1 MESKSQTLFMPSF
14 RLRKEAGSADF
25 QTKFKEQ
32 KHEEV
37 HLLFCR
43 RHEKHD
49 RGRVDYEGDAFVD
62 DKADPFENL
71 MREKQREQLDAA
83 IASLTDCQRELFEMV
98 YIERRKV
105 IDVAAAQQVS
115 QQAITDRLCRIK
127 KKLQKFLADT
137 LV

>member
-1 MESKSQTLFMPSF
+1 MD
-14 RLRKEAGSADF
+14 EA
-25 QTKFKEQ
+25 E
-32 KHEEV
+32 
-37 HLLFCR
+37 R
-43 RHEKHD
+43 RVSTITTATTSPP
-49 RGRVDYEGDAFVD
+49 RCSITSDAFVD

-105 IDVAAAQQVS
+105 IDVAEAQQVS

-127 KKLQKFLADT
+127 KKLQNFG
-137 LV
+137 

>member
-1 MESKSQTLFMPSF
+1 
-14 RLRKEAGSADF
+14 
-25 QTKFKEQ
+25 
-32 KHEEV
+32 
-37 HLLFCR
+37 
-43 RHEKHD
+43 
-49 RGRVDYEGDAFVD
+49 
-62 DKADPFENL
+62 

-83 IASLTDCQRELFEMV
+83 IATLTDSQRELFEMV

-105 IDVAAAQQVS
+105 IDVAEAQQVS